1 MKKRVVLLGACL
13 VFSIASF
20 FYSSS
25 SYVTYFSFITDI
37 RKNTLAIEKLSQTN
51 NDLQKEF
58 EEVRG
63 EDVPKNLKEVLD
75 FLEKYE
81 NVQINEVHSF
91 NMKGGGIEVLDTIT
105 DTSTDVICD
114 GFEIVLT
121 VDDLNTFI
129 SFLDRGELLYHSV
142 DFLFSSNKAI
152 LRVRTGGDMSE
163 QINN

>member
-1 MKKRVVLLGACL
+1 
-13 VFSIASF
+13 
-20 FYSSS
+20 
-25 SYVTYFSFITDI
+25 
-37 RKNTLAIEKLSQTN
+37 
-51 NDLQKEF
+51 
-58 EEVRG
+58 
-63 EDVPKNLKEVLD
+63 
-75 FLEKYE
+75 
-81 NVQINEVHSF
+81 
-91 NMKGGGIEVLDTIT
+91 MKGGGIEVLDTIT